1 MMNGRMEE
9 RRAFV
14 AEVDVLH
21 ASEPAPRRLW
31 GNNLSEKGMFLKGC
45 LAFRKGQRLS
55 LRFDLK
61 GQEIFVR
68 SAEVIWIRENIDGKE
83 PAGIGLHFNDID
95 VASRET
101 IRTYVMETDLDTSP
115 PTMSATQQ
123 SVVVSK
129 VTQVPPPRPGF
140 AASLLPLK
148 TPRPVTMR
156 PQHRSVVQNLSHAV
170 TLLRRAPQ
178 LSTPPQNRSYLSF
191 LEPSASELLEAR
203 SERETRVSR
212 PQPADDDDD
221 MLFSDASP
229 SLYEQETAILNG
241 ARPQGEQWSFD
252 DQPSGLRALDGKDED
267 VEQSVAKREAPEEP
281 AFLHYAKEV
290 KKEQLFEHGDLSAA
304 ALPKAYERRAQLR
317 RQKKLAHLRDIAFL
331 LVMGLAGY
339 FLQAHF
345 WGNQGEPDYPTIQSS
360 RQEPEATKSNLP
372 TPVAR
377 ETKAAPDNAQ
387 LMNKPAV
394 SVSPPKAIPAVAP
407 SLEDIPARS
416 EKSAGLKIEKQS
428 GKILYEPSIKT
439 EWGRT
444 HIGIQGGKV
453 VRSFGLIRPP
463 RVVVDLEGASHPGN
477 LTFKVQRDG
486 IEKIRIGRP
495 DGKLVRIVILTKGTR
510 KPREISSLK
519 RKNKL
524 SIAWK

>member
-1 MMNGRMEE
+1 MTPKSAFGRLSSLTLFRAPRDNPHDE
-9 RRAFV
+9 RSHGRKTRFV

-95 VASRET
+95 VASEGNDSNLRD
-101 IRTYVMETDLDTSP
+101 ETDLDTSP

-203 SERETRVSR
+203 SER
-212 PQPADDDDD
+212 D
-221 MLFSDASP
+221 
-229 SLYEQETAILNG
+229 
-241 ARPQGEQWSFD
+241 
-252 DQPSGLRALDGKDED
+252 SGK
-267 VEQSVAKREAPEEP
+267 S
-281 AFLHYAKEV
+281 
-290 KKEQLFEHGDLSAA
+290 
-304 ALPKAYERRAQLR
+304 
-317 RQKKLAHLRDIAFL
+317 
-331 LVMGLAGY
+331 
-339 FLQAHF
+339 
-345 WGNQGEPDYPTIQSS
+345 T
-360 RQEPEATKSNLP
+360 SNLP
-372 TPVAR
+372 TMMTICFLMPRPVF
-377 ETKAAPDNAQ
+377 TSK
-387 LMNKPAV
+387 KP
-394 SVSPPKAIPAVAP
+394 
-407 SLEDIPARS
+407 L
-416 EKSAGLKIEKQS
+416 
-428 GKILYEPSIKT
+428 
-439 EWGRT
+439 
-444 HIGIQGGKV
+444 
-453 VRSFGLIRPP
+453 F
-463 RVVVDLEGASHPGN
+463 
-477 LTFKVQRDG
+477 
-486 IEKIRIGRP
+486 
-495 DGKLVRIVILTKGTR
+495 
-510 KPREISSLK
+510 
-519 RKNKL
+519 
-524 SIAWK
+524 